1 MGSEKPDIFKTR
13 DIHFSVLHPDKEQAR
28 TAVLLLNNT
37 KGIETVSLIAPAH
50 IQLTYN
56 VLNITLQLV
65 EDTLIE
71 LGFHLDNSLLYKL
84 KRSLYYYTEETQ
96 RANLGCCADQSK
108 NTRDIFINRYQQLK
122 HGCRDERPRYWREYL

>member
-1 MGSEKPDIFKTR
+1 MYTDKPDILKTR

-28 TAVLLLNNT
+28 TAVLLLNGIQ
-37 KGIETVSLIAPAH
+37 GIETVSLVAPTH

-56 VLNITLQLV
+56 VLNITLKLI

-71 LGFHLDNSLLYKL
+71 LGFHLDNSLLYIL
-84 KRSLYYYTEETQ
+84 KRSLYHYTEETQ
-96 RANLGCCADQSK
+96 RANLGCCADQCK
-108 NTRDIFINRYQQLK
+108 CTRDIFINRYQQLK